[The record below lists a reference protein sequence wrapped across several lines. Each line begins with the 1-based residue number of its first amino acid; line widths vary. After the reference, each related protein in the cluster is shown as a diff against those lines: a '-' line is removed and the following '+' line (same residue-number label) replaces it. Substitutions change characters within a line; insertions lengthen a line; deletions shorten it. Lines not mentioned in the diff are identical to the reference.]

1 MGSVGLA
8 SGPLSC
14 VRREARIEERR
25 DTLNLDAMRE
35 SIAGQVGDAPC
46 SSPAVC
52 RTLAMGAKPCGG
64 PREYLVYSVS
74 FSDSARLATEVA
86 RYNQADVLINKEKRL
101 MSDCSVVPRPGVSC
115 LSRRCVAMKS
125 EGRQAQ

>member
-1 MGSVGLA
+1 MGNLA
-8 SGPLSC
+8 KMTCPTS
-14 VRREARIEERR
+14 A

-46 SSPAVC
+46 SSPTVC

-74 FSDSARLATEVA
+74 FSDSARLATEVTA
-86 RYNQADVLINKEKRL
+86 
-101 MSDCSVVPRPGVSC
+101 VSC
-115 LSRRCVAMKS
+115 L
-125 EGRQAQ
+125 GPG